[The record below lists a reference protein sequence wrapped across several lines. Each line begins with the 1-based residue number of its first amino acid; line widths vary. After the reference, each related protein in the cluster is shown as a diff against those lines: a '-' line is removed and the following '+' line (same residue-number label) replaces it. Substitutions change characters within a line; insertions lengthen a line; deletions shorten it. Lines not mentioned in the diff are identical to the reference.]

1 MRHLLPSGN
10 LVSSKTF
17 ISIMSNLSSSDI
29 NRPSPFWTLLAF
41 IILVEGVGIGIGFLT
56 GPDAWYAS
64 LAKPSF
70 NPPNW
75 IFGPVW
81 TVLYI
86 MIAVAG
92 WRIWKVAFKSSAM
105 VIWIVQ
111 MILNWLWTPVF
122 FTNHAPVLALAII
135 VALLI
140 AIIAF
145 IVQARKYDKIASW
158 LFVPYAVWVS
168 FAALLNA
175 SIVFMN

>member
-1 MRHLLPSGN
+1 
-10 LVSSKTF
+10 
-17 ISIMSNLSSSDI
+17 MSNLSSSDI